1 MISDVFILTYSVL
14 LCEHISEKPS
24 SARYPDRRR
33 RSLPMTSMMS
43 AGASSGNGHTGA
55 VTIIA
60 FMVITAVLT
69 PVMGMPSCFCASF
82 HRTDRTAGI
91 RRGLSVMSAVPMS
104 RNRHSQKDRQKSGG
118 HGRSKPSA
126 NMHASPLLSP
136 LRTDAPASDVHK
148 STISRRNCCKNS
160 IAQRNVRNK
169 QSVRSGKPV
178 MKTCFLHTPAS
189 LRGKKHALPH

>member
-1 MISDVFILTYSVL
+1 
-14 LCEHISEKPS
+14 
-24 SARYPDRRR
+24 
-33 RSLPMTSMMS
+33 MMS
-43 AGASSGNGHTGA
+43 AGASSGNGHTGT
-55 VTIIA
+55 VTVIA
-60 FMVITAVLT
+60 FVVITAVLT
-69 PVMGMPSCFCASF
+69 PVMGMPSCFRASF

-118 HGRSKPSA
+118 HDRSKPSA

-136 LRTDAPASDVHK
+136 LRTDAPASDAHK
-148 STISRRNCCKNS
+148 SIMFRRNCCKNS

-178 MKTCFLHTPAS
+178 TKTCFLHTSAF
-189 LRGKKHALPH
+189 LRGKKHSLLH